1 MGAKGDACRGTMDD
15 SARQW
20 TADEL
25 AAIRA
30 GLARLLAHTLFA
42 QSGRQQALLRFIV
55 EAALNGQGHQLKGY
69 TLGVEVF
76 GRGADFDPVADSIVR
91 VEVARL
97 RSKLIEYYAGDGRQ
111 EALVIE
117 LPKGGYAPLIH
128 FSAPVAEAPPIRS
141 LLAGKPALAVLPFAN
156 VSDDPEQGY
165 FADGL
170 TDDLITDLCKLS
182 GLFVIS
188 RQSAF
193 VYRNSAKR
201 TEEIAAELGV
211 RYLLTGS
218 VRRAGERV
226 RIAAQ
231 LVDAQSGIDLWAER
245 YDREAGDIFAVQ
257 DDVAKRIVS
266 ALQVKLSGFESE
278 RLGHGGTKSVDAH
291 DTLLRG
297 LSLYW
302 RYSREACAEAQAF
315 FHLALQIDPSYAA
328 AHAWLARSY
337 VLQWSMGWSTR
348 REDSL
353 DPALN
358 HARMAVELDD
368 LLPLGHAMLGW
379 AQLWCRNPEAAIAE
393 EQRACA
399 LNPNDADVR
408 LFLSYALSAEGRG
421 EEALHQIGIGLQL
434 NPHPSTI
441 YLHVQAQAY
450 FALGDYEAAITC
462 LRRGVEINPAFLGN
476 HAYLAIMYML
486 LEQPELA
493 LPCAEKAR
501 ELCPGP
507 LPNPMFTATVL
518 RERWEYGYRLAGFDR
533 PVKR

>member
-1 MGAKGDACRGTMDD
+1 MDD
-15 SARQW
+15 SAQQW
-20 TADEL
+20 SEREQ

-30 GLARLLAHTLFA
+30 GLERVLAHALFV
-42 QSGRQQALLRFIV
+42 QSARQQALLRFIV
-55 EAALNGQGHQLKGY
+55 EAALNGQGRLLKGY

-76 GRGADFDPVADSIVR
+76 GRDADFDPVADSIVR

-111 EALVIE
+111 DALQFE
-117 LPKGGYAPLIH
+117 LPKGGYTPLIH
-128 FSAPVAEAPPIRS
+128 FVRAESQPAATAS
-141 LLAGKPALAVLPFAN
+141 DSKPALAVLPFTN
-156 VSDDPEQGY
+156 VSDDPAQGY

-170 TDDLITDLCKLS
+170 SDDLITDLSKLS

-193 VYRNSAKR
+193 VYRNSAR
-201 TEEIAAELGV
+201 RAEEITAELGV

-218 VRRAGERV
+218 VRRAGERM
-226 RIAAQ
+226 RITAQ
-231 LVDAQSGIDLWAER
+231 LVDAHSGMDLWAER

-257 DDVAKRIVS
+257 DDVAKCIVG

-278 RLGHGGTKSVDAH
+278 RLGHGGTSSVTAH
-291 DTLLRG
+291 DSLLRG
-297 LSLYW
+297 LSCYW
-302 RYSREACAEAQAF
+302 RYSREACAEAQDYF
-315 FHLALQIDPSYAA
+315 LQALRIDPGYAV

-348 REDSL
+348 RQESL
-353 DPALN
+353 DPALQ
-358 HARMAVELDD
+358 HARKAVELDD

-379 AQLWCRNPEAAIAE
+379 AELWNRNPELAIAE

-421 EEALHQIGIGLQL
+421 AEALQQIGIGLQL

-441 YLHVQAQAY
+441 YLHVEAQAY
-450 FALGDYEAAITC
+450 FALGDYEAAIAC
-462 LRRGVEINPAFLGN
+462 LQRGVEINPAFLGN
-476 HAYLAIMYML
+476 HAYLAILYML
-486 LEQPELA
+486 LEQPGLA
-493 LPCAEKAR
+493 ALCAERAR
-501 ELCPGP
+501 EICPGP
-507 LPNPMFTATVL
+507 LPNPMFTDAAL
-518 RERWEYGYRLAGFDR
+518 RARWEHGYRMVGFDR
-533 PVKR
+533 PVQC